1 MPKFVFEITEEEW
14 QRFSHLLN
22 VSSINED
29 DDKKELALGFDE
41 ALRRIFLLG
50 LYHLEH
56 DVLGAGA
63 DYDKDGKLDLPP
75 DVAGGNH

>member
-14 QRFSHLLN
+14 QRFSHVLN
-22 VSSINED
+22 MSHVNE
-29 DDKKELALGFDE
+29 DKKEPALRFDD

-50 LYHLEH
+50 LFLLEH
-56 DVLGAGA
+56 EVLGGG
-63 DYDKDGKLDLPP
+63 DYDRDGNLDLPP

>member
-14 QRFSHLLN
+14 QRFSHVLN
-22 VSSINED
+22 MSYVNED
-29 DDKKELALGFDE
+29 DDKKGAALGFDD
-41 ALRRIFLLG
+41 ALKRIFLLG

-56 DVLGAGA
+56 DVLGGG
-63 DYDKDGKLDLPP
+63 DHDKDGKLDLPP

>member
-14 QRFSHLLN
+14 QRFVHIFN
-22 VSSINED
+22 VSSVNED
-29 DDKKELALGFDE
+29 DDKKELALSFDD

-56 DVLGAGA
+56 DVLGGS
-63 DYDKDGKLDLPP
+63 DHDKNGKLDLPP

>member
-14 QRFSHLLN
+14 QRFALVMN
-22 VSSINED
+22 VSHISEANDPKEVPLSFD
-29 DDKKELALGFDE
+29 DALK
-41 ALRRIFLLG
+41 RIFLLG

-56 DVLGAGA
+56 DVLGGA
-63 DYDKDGKLDLPP
+63 DHDKDGNLDPPP